1 MHCFLK
7 CHQFLHLI
15 VFASLI
21 DILVGC
27 GGLVQAPIM
36 TLLNLSKQ
44 TDNPDLPADGNRYV
58 YSPVKAK
65 KTKRDMEKQVIVE
78 KSNGGELSK
87 AAETLKK
94 KIATLKLQKNHQ
106 SEIINSKTSSS
117 QEKQRAE
124 EKLQVVKQELQI
136 LSDKLNKL
144 HGVSS

>member
-1 MHCFLK
+1 
-7 CHQFLHLI
+7 
-15 VFASLI
+15 
-21 DILVGC
+21 
-27 GGLVQAPIM
+27 M